1 MRAIGVLCIFN
12 VAIAALDSFIGSNKN
27 LDNYVVP
34 KTYLLEFSNSQEAVD
49 GKHHIIDHLTKTKKY
64 PADAV
69 IFHTS
74 TRTKLYHAY
83 SFHVSEEVNEQD
95 ILSIPEAISAH
106 KVIKKKKL

>member
-12 VAIAALDSFIGSNKN
+12 VAIAALDSFIGSNYN
-27 LDNYVVP
+27 LDVVP
-34 KTYLLEFSNSQEAVD
+34 NTYLLEFSNSQEAVD

-64 PADAV
+64 SADAV
-69 IFHTS
+69 IFHSS